1 MTADDVETRDDG
13 SGSNR
18 MIHYFFRTM
27 NQSIQQVNVVS
38 ADDMEAV
45 PTYIEIPPV
54 DLDSM
59 DHDYFTDD
67 DDSFADDELFDQCED
82 DYDELTKQDLDALR
96 RMVRDIRDNPVLLLQ
111 SPIYSNIAN
120 PLTNNCSLNQLSP
133 TQVAPTAP
141 SLIADSQLPLA
152 RKTHVDPSFL
162 CQECNYANVNVCSPS
177 PTDRFYPLVRIQDLP
192 PLPFRD

>member
-13 SGSNR
+13 SGRNR

-111 SPIYSNIAN
+111 SPIYSNIMAN
-120 PLTNNCSLNQLSP
+120 PQSSP
-133 TQVAPTAP
+133 TQVAHTAP

-162 CQECNYANVNVCSPS
+162 CQECNSANVCSPS
-177 PTDRFYPLVRIQDLP
+177 PTDRFYPMVRIQDIP
-192 PLPFRD
+192 PLPFRG